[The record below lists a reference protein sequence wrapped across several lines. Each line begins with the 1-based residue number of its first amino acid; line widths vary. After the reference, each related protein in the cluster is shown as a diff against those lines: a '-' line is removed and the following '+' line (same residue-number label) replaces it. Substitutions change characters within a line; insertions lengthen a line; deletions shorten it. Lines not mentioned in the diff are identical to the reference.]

1 MLLPRKEWQ
10 GTATKNYNNNKDLDA
25 ILMQIKLRYEGKL
38 RALEDV
44 VERELN
50 KEDGE
55 GCINYLEDE
64 DIELL
69 KPNSLFLKEKLNSL
83 KDQ

>member
-1 MLLPRKEWQ
+1 M
-10 GTATKNYNNNKDLDA
+10 D
-25 ILMQIKLRYEGKL
+25 
-38 RALEDV
+38 LEDV

-50 KEDGE
+50 KEDSE